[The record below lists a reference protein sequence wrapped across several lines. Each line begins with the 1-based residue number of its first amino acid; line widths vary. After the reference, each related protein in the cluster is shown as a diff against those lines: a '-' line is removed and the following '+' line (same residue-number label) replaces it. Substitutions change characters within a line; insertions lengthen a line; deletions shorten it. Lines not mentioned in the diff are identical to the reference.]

1 MARIA
6 TALRTAVGP
15 LPADPPATKK
25 KKPAKPRLTADF
37 LKAFALKTINRNHPQ
52 KDRQHGH

>member
-15 LPADPPATKK
+15 LPTDPPAAKK
-25 KKPAKPRLTADF
+25 KKATKPRLNRAF
-37 LKAFALKTINRNHPQ
+37 LRAFALSAINRNHPQ
-52 KDRQHGH
+52 KDRQHGR